1 MEVWLIILS
10 GCAVLMCVIA
20 FFLIKEIKQLRYN
33 APAAGQTDAADGL
46 IREEPQ
52 EEAAA
57 HVSPGRR
64 IQSPAAPTETAQ
76 AAPDAR
82 ENTPPMPIPPIPDK
96 PQTFDLPE
104 TIPAFQEKRCCI
116 CDRELGIRHA
126 VLFRLDSGAEAR
138 IDYDCAHRLNT
149 VVKDP
154 ERREIAAAGHYIM
167 SRLDDVDPLVAAYL
181 KKYVKAAA
189 ERLRE

>member
-1 MEVWLIILS
+1 
-10 GCAVLMCVIA
+10 MCVIA
-20 FFLIKEIKQLRYN
+20 FFLIKEIKQLRDN
-33 APAAGQTDAADGL
+33 APAAGQTDAAPV
-46 IREEPQ
+46 REELQ
-52 EEAAA
+52 EEAPAP
-57 HVSPGRR
+57 VSPGRR
-64 IQSPAAPTETAQ
+64 IQSPAATAAITQ

-82 ENTPPMPIPPIPDK
+82 ENTPPMPIPPVPDK

-104 TIPAFQEKRCCI
+104 TIPAFQERRCCI
-116 CDRELGIRHA
+116 CDRELGSRHA

-181 KKYVKAAA
+181 KKYIKAAA